1 MSFYDCKGSPISV
14 GSNCRFTTMNGDVML
29 GEISVISFV
38 FINDENGEKK
48 ARREVLVKQNGSSE
62 NFREWIPESCIEIT
76 D

>member
-1 MSFYDCKGSPISV
+1 
-14 GSNCRFTTMNGDVML
+14 MNGDVML